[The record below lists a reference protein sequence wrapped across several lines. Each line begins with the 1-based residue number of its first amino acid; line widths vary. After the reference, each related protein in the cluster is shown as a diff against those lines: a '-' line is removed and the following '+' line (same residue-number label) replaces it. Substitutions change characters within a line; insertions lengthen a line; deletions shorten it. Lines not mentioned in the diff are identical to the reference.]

1 MDEAEQRRIDA
12 GNAIDLKWLRSF
24 VVVAEEASFTRAA
37 SRVHVAQ
44 PGVSAQVRRLES
56 ELGQQ
61 LLDRSGRSVRLTEV
75 GSAVLPF
82 ARAALDAVAN
92 ARLAVDELA
101 GLVRGQITV
110 GMVSGC
116 ALPVLAEL
124 LAGFHDLYPGVAITL
139 TEGNSDRLV
148 ELLRDGQL
156 DLALIGSAGAA
167 APGVDTAVIVAEE
180 LVAAVDP
187 GHPLADSGA
196 ITVGALRGVPLV
208 SLPCGTGVRAALDA
222 ACAEAGF
229 APRIV
234 FEASALPMV
243 VRLAALGLG
252 LAVVPASAV
261 PPVTGDAGT
270 GDAGTGD
277 AGAGNAGTG
286 NAPRILRITDPQL
299 RSRLELAWNSAP
311 SANPAARVLIEHART
326 LVGRRPL
333 RRRQGPGHRPRQG
346 RQELPTGIVVR
357 VYLRDTRPPNF
368 SPLVNSFR
376 QVPAS
381 SRVSPAKCGKFASG
395 NSPVWSTSTSRCT
408 R

>member
-1 MDEAEQRRIDA
+1 MDAAEQRRIDA
-12 GNAIDLKWLRSF
+12 GNDIDLKWLRSF

-37 SRVHVAQ
+37 TRVHVAQ

-101 GLVRGQITV
+101 GLVRGQVAV

-124 LAGFHDLYPGVAITL
+124 LAGFHDLYPGVGITL
-139 TEGNSDRLV
+139 TEDNSDRLV
-148 ELLRDGQL
+148 GLLRDGQL
-156 DLALIGSAGAA
+156 DLALIGSAGSVVEAG
-167 APGVDTAVIVAEE
+167 PGLDAVVIADEE
-180 LVAAVDP
+180 LVAAVDSD
-187 GHPLADSGA
+187 HPLADAGA
-196 ITVGALRGVPLV
+196 VTVGALRDLPLV
-208 SLPCGTGVRAALDA
+208 CLPRGTGVRAALDV

-229 APRIV
+229 TPRIV

-243 VRLAALGLG
+243 VQLAALGLG
-252 LAVVPASAV
+252 LAVVPASTA
-261 PPVTGDAGT
+261 
-270 GDAGTGD
+270 
-277 AGAGNAGTG
+277 
-286 NAPRILRITDPQL
+286 NAPRILQITNPRI

-326 LVGRRPL
+326 LIRP
-333 RRRQGPGHRPRQG
+333 GPR
-346 RQELPTGIVVR
+346 
-357 VYLRDTRPPNF
+357 
-368 SPLVNSFR
+368 SPLPPGS
-376 QVPAS
+376 
-381 SRVSPAKCGKFASG
+381 
-395 NSPVWSTSTSRCT
+395 
-408 R
+408 